1 MKRQTEIEKFFS
13 QLLFHTHV
21 SIAQSTPGP
30 NDEGGPLALKVK
42 KRKMGWLGSFQDPE
56 GLGIKDGEEGKST
69 YPLVQILRQAK
80 AKLGRGWR
88 VEPGEHYSDNSL
100 KPLCGFALEDLPLA
114 ILSGP
119 Q

>member
-1 MKRQTEIEKFFS
+1 MVLFLIELFLLHRAEWGGWCAEMKRQTEIEKFFS

-69 YPLVQILRQAK
+69 YPFSPNPA
-80 AKLGRGWR
+80 
-88 VEPGEHYSDNSL
+88 PGESQT
-100 KPLCGFALEDLPLA
+100 GT
-114 ILSGP
+114 
-119 Q
+119 